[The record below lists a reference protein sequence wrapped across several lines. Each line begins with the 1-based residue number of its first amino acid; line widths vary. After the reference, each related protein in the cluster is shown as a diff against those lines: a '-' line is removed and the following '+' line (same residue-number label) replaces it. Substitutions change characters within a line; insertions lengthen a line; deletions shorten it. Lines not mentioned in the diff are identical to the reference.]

1 MSLIMA
7 GGWIMVPLLV
17 ISVLVLAIIVDRML
31 VYCWNPMP
39 GDKVLAS
46 VRKSLESSDAKGA
59 GKLLTP
65 YAWLGGY
72 KEALCSAVSYA
83 RYESELEGSLLEVR
97 TYLERRLAFLLTLSK
112 VAPLLGLLGTVI
124 GMIQT
129 FAVVA
134 HSASGINMEVLADGI
149 WQALITTA
157 TGLIIAIPAI
167 ILYRVFLS
175 AEEKRL
181 NVLSRLATT
190 ACLIKKEGKGA
201 DHD

>member
-65 YAWLGGY
+65 YAWPGGY

>member
-7 GGWIMVPLLV
+7 GGWIMVPLLL
-17 ISVLVLAIIVDRML
+17 ISVLVLSIVFDRML

-39 GDKVLAS
+39 GEDVLDS
-46 VRKSLESSDAKGA
+46 VRKSLEKGSA
-59 GKLLTP
+59 EEVGKILAP
-65 YAWLGGY
+65 YAWLGGF
-72 KEALCSAVSYA
+72 KESLCASVSYE
-83 RYESELEGSLLEVR
+83 RYESEIEGSLLEVR